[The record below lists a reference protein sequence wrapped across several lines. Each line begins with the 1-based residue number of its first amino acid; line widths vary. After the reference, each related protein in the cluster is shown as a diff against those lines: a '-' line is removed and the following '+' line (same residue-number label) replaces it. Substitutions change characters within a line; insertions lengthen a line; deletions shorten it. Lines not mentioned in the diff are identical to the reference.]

1 MGRTALLLVLGL
13 GAAFGVIGINLRNSG
28 TMATQYQVGYHKY
41 ASARNLARSAVHAR
55 LRAIDR
61 GLSLLGRLDGSFN
74 GGTFHT
80 MVDSG
85 ATIDTIYMQSYSQ
98 FEESTYYMKL
108 RLYRYSKPFPVPNSA
123 VGIRATPVNFKL
135 QGSAGIDGRDHTV
148 DGTLTGDPGLPGVA
162 VMSSTDSSTVMNNGG
177 SGGISGSPKVA
188 VDTTTSDPLNY
199 VQEYLNNY
207 DYRYTNADSP
217 INSNITWGG
226 PDDPKIVV
234 CYTPDTTVSVKFN
247 GNCEGWGILVVHGD
261 LDLAGTFTWHGLVIA
276 YGDQSQIR
284 VSASTGTPH
293 IYGAL
298 IMSGGPNSS
307 FTMKGN
313 VSMNYSSQA
322 LEMAKWIK
330 KLLAYRIIEWY
341 E

>member
-13 GAAFGVIGINLRNSG
+13 GAAFAVIGINLRNSG
-28 TMATQYQVGYHKY
+28 NQATEYQVGYHKY
-41 ASARNLARSAVHAR
+41 ASARNLARTAVHAR

-61 GLSLLGRLDGSFN
+61 GLGLTGRLEGEFN
-74 GGTFHT
+74 GGEFYTL
-80 MVDSG
+80 VDTVGSV
-85 ATIDTIYMQSYSQ
+85 DTIYMDAFSEFEDSSYH
-98 FEESTYYMKL
+98 MRLK
-108 RLYRYSKPFPVPNSA
+108 LYRYSKPFPVPTSA
-123 VGIRATPVNFKL
+123 VGIRAKPVDFKM
-135 QGSAGIDGRDHTV
+135 QGSANIDGRDHTS

-162 VMSSTDSSTVMNNGG
+162 VMTADDSTTVMNNGG
-177 SGGISGSPKVA
+177 SGGITGSPKVA
-188 VDTTTSDPLNY
+188 VDTTTSDPLDY

-207 DYRYTNADSP
+207 DYRYTQADSP
-217 INSNITWGG
+217 ITENITWGS

-234 CYTPDTTVSVKFN
+234 CYTPDTTVSVKFA

-261 LDLAGTFTWHGLVIA
+261 LNLAGTFKWHGLVIA

-284 VSASTGTPH
+284 VSASVGTPE

-307 FTMKGN
+307 FQMKGN
-313 VSMNYSSQA
+313 VSMNYSSEA
-322 LEMAKWIK
+322 LEQARWIK

>member
-13 GAAFGVIGINLRNSG
+13 GAAFAVIGINLRNSG
-28 TMATQYQVGYHKY
+28 TAATEHQVGYHKY
-41 ASARNLARSAVHAR
+41 ASARNLARTAVHAR

-61 GLSLLGRLDGSFN
+61 GLSLIGRLDGAFN
-74 GGTFHT
+74 DGTFYT
-80 MVDSG
+80 IVDSAG
-85 ATIDTIYMQSYSQ
+85 SIDTIYMDAYSE
-98 FEESTYYMKL
+98 FADSLYHMRLK
-108 RLYRYSKPFPVPNSA
+108 LYRYSKPYPVPNSA
-123 VGIRATPVNFKL
+123 VGIRASPVDFRM
-135 QGSAGIDGRDHTV
+135 QGAASIDGQDHTS
-148 DGTLTGDPGLPGVA
+148 DGVLTGDPGLPGVA
-162 VMSSTDSSTVMNNGG
+162 VMTALDSATVMLNGG
-177 SGGISGSPKVA
+177 STGITGSPQVA
-188 VDTTTSDPLNY
+188 VDTTTSDPLDY

-207 DYRYTNADSP
+207 DYRYTQADSP
-217 INSNITWGG
+217 INADITWGS

-247 GNCEGWGILVVHGD
+247 GTCEGWGILVVHGD
-261 LDLAGTFTWHGLVIA
+261 LNLAGKFKWHGLVIA

-284 VSASTGTPH
+284 VTAAAGTPE

-298 IMSGGPNSS
+298 IMSGGPGSS
-307 FTMKGN
+307 FQMKGS

-322 LEMAKWIK
+322 IEQSRWIN

>member
-13 GAAFGVIGINLRNSG
+13 GAAFAVIGINLRNSG
-28 TMATQYQVGYHKY
+28 TAATEAQVGYHKH
-41 ASARNLARSAVHAR
+41 ASARNLARTAVHAR

-61 GLSLLGRLDGSFN
+61 GLSLIGRLDGKFN
-74 GGTFHT
+74 DGTFYT
-80 MVDSG
+80 VIDSG
-85 ATIDTIYMQSYSQ
+85 ATVDTIYMDAYSQ

-123 VGIRATPVNFKL
+123 VGIRASPVDFKM
-135 QGSAGIDGRDHTV
+135 QGSAKIDGRDHTS
-148 DGTLTGDPGLPGVA
+148 DGSLTGDPGLPGVA
-162 VMSSTDSSTVMNNGG
+162 VMTKADSLTVMTNGG
-177 SGGISGSPKVA
+177 STGIVGSPKVS
-188 VDTTTSDPLNY
+188 VDTTTSNPLDY

-207 DYRYTNADSP
+207 DYRYTQADSP
-217 INSNITWGG
+217 INADITWGS

-234 CYTPDTTVSVKFN
+234 CWTPDTTVAVKFT

-261 LDLAGTFTWHGLVIA
+261 LTLAGTFKWHGLVIA
-276 YGDQSQIR
+276 YGEESMIR
-284 VSASTGTPH
+284 VTASVGTPE

-298 IMSGGPNSS
+298 IMSGGPGSA
-307 FTMKGN
+307 FVMRGN
-313 VSMNYSSQA
+313 VSMNYSHQA
-322 LEMAKWIK
+322 LEQSRWIK